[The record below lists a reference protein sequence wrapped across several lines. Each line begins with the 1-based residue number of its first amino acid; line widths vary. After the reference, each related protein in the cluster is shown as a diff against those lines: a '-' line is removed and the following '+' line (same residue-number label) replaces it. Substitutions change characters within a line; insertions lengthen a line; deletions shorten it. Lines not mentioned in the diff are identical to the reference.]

1 MSVELGL
8 KNMLP
13 LPWKI
18 RLEWRSPMEQFK
30 KDSLE
35 TIMADRFGRYSKYI
49 IQERALPDVRDGLKP
64 VQRRI
69 LFAMYKDG
77 NTSDKPYRKS
87 AKTVGLVIGN
97 YHPHGDSS
105 VYDAMVRLSQN
116 WKMKQ
121 TLVDMQG
128 NNGSIDDDPAAA
140 MRYTEARLDAF
151 SQQALLTDIEEDTVN
166 FSPNFDD
173 TSLEPSVLPSLVPH
187 LLING
192 SSGIAAGYATNIPP
206 HNLHE
211 IVNACIHRINY
222 PTCPLDDVIALVKGP
237 DFPTGGIVQGSK
249 GIRDAFTSG
258 KGRIV
263 VRVKAEI
270 VSTKTIHQIV
280 ITELPY
286 EVIKSQLVKKIDDI
300 RLNKNIDGLIDVRD
314 ESDRTGLKVVIDIKK
329 EHDPQLILNYLYK
342 HTECQIYYNY
352 NLVTII
358 NQRPT
363 QSSLLDILDAFI
375 AFRKD
380 VLTRRSQHRK
390 QKIEQRMHI
399 LEGLVKAIS
408 VLDEVISL
416 IRSSKDKSDA
426 KHKLMTAFAFTD
438 AQAEAIVNL
447 RLYRLTNTDIV
458 LLKEE
463 LAQLATDLAYL
474 SGILSNETLLKDL
487 LIKEM
492 QSLMQRFKMDR
503 LTQIEDE
510 VQDIVIDK
518 LSMIANEKTIL
529 TLSQDGYV
537 KRVSLRSFQSS
548 EGISPSLKDNDAL
561 IGVVEAETYD
571 HLLMVFEAGDYA
583 ILPVHELDEYKWKD
597 IGDHL
602 SQYLK
607 LDHSIQVKSAFILKD
622 FLSEVYVLTVS
633 KTGYIKR
640 TLIRDFEVSRMNRCY
655 PLMKLERDDVIVAA
669 FMAYA
674 SEDIVIASHEGF
686 MVRYNVS
693 AIPVTQTKS
702 KGVKAMNLSAND
714 YIVDACSLKEKSA
727 CLVISEEK
735 LMKRLKRSEVVS
747 FNRPAKGEL
756 IAKRIKSNP
765 NFIKYI
771 GAVDPYDRIRIT
783 HEDTQWIDAKDVP
796 IMDKQATFAT
806 PIDKD
811 RDFYLVKGIEETKI
825 ILSDYEKKDQ
835 TLEHIDH
842 IKPSDERIRVT
853 TEFED
858 PDYEPKDE
866 GIEFMHFDLE

>member
-1 MSVELGL
+1 
-8 KNMLP
+8 
-13 LPWKI
+13 
-18 RLEWRSPMEQFK
+18 MEQYK
-30 KDSLE
+30 KDALE

-77 NTSDKPYRKS
+77 NTADKAYRKS

-105 VYDAMVRLSQN
+105 VYDAMVRLSQS

-151 SQQALLTDIEEDTVN
+151 SQSALLTDIEEDTVN

-173 TSLEPSVLPSLVPH
+173 TSLEPSVLPALIPQ

-206 HNLHE
+206 HNLQE
-211 IVNACIHRINY
+211 VIKATIHRINHPNCSLEDILKY
-222 PTCPLDDVIALVKGP
+222 IKGP

-249 GIRDAFTSG
+249 GIKDAFSTG

-263 VRVKAEI
+263 VRVKADI
-270 VSTKTIHQIV
+270 VQTKTCHQIV
-280 ITELPY
+280 ITELPF

-300 RLNKNIDGLIDVRD
+300 RLNKQIDGLLDVRD
-314 ESDRTGLKVVIDIKK
+314 ESDRTGLRVVIDIKK
-329 EHDPQLILNYLYK
+329 EHDPHVILNYLYK

-363 QSSLLDILDAFI
+363 QSSLLDILDGFI
-375 AFRKD
+375 NFR
-380 VLTRRSQHRK
+380 VEVVTRRSEHRK
-390 QKIEQRMHI
+390 LKIIQRMHI

-408 VLDEVISL
+408 VLDEVITL

-426 KHKLMTAFAFTD
+426 KQKLMDVFSFSD
-438 AQAEAIVNL
+438 QQAEAIVNL

-463 LAQLATDLAYL
+463 LAQLANDLAYL
-474 SGILSNETLLKDL
+474 SGILSNDVLLKDL
-487 LIKEM
+487 MIKEM
-492 QSLMQRFKMDR
+492 QSLLERFKMDR

-510 VQDIVIDK
+510 VQEIVIDK

-529 TLSQDGYV
+529 TLSQDGYI
-537 KRVSLRSFQSS
+537 KRVSLRSYQSS
-548 EGISPSLKDNDAL
+548 EGIAPSLKENDAL
-561 IGVVEAETYD
+561 IGWAEAETYD
-571 HLLMVFEAGDYA
+571 HLLMIFKEGEYA
-583 ILPVHELDEYKWKD
+583 LIPVHELDEFKWKD
-597 IGDHL
+597 MGEHL
-602 SQYLK
+602 SHYIK
-607 LDHSIQVKSAFILKD
+607 LDHSIQIKSAHILKD
-622 FLSEVYVLTVS
+622 FLSEVYIVTVS
-633 KTGYIKR
+633 KNGYIKR
-640 TLIRDFEVSRMNRCY
+640 TLLKDFEVNRMNRSY
-655 PLMKLERDDVIVAA
+655 LLMKLDASDTIISS

-674 SEDIVIASHEGF
+674 HEDMVIVTHEGF
-686 MVRYNVS
+686 MVRYPLE
-693 AIPVTQTKS
+693 AIPVTQPKS
-702 KGVKAMNLSAND
+702 KGVKAMNIAKGD
-714 YIVDACSLKEKSA
+714 FIVDACSLKEKAA
-727 CLVISEEK
+727 CLLITEDK
-735 LMKRLKRSEVVS
+735 MMKRIKRSDLTS

-756 IAKRIKSNP
+756 MAKRIKSNP
-765 NFIKYI
+765 NFIRFVL
-771 GAVDPYDRIRIT
+771 AVDPYDHIQLT
-783 HEDTQWIDAKDVP
+783 HDQTLWIDAKDVP
-796 IMDKQATFAT
+796 IMDKLATFAT
-806 PIDKD
+806 PLDKD
-811 RDFYLVKGIEETKI
+811 RNFYLMRGIEETKI
-825 ILSDYEKKDQ
+825 ILNEPTQKETISQEPTNLIEPKSV
-835 TLEHIDH
+835 L
-842 IKPSDERIRVT
+842 SLT

-858 PDYEPKDE
+858 PDYEPSDE

>member
-1 MSVELGL
+1 
-8 KNMLP
+8 
-13 LPWKI
+13 
-18 RLEWRSPMEQFK
+18 MEQFK

-35 TIMADRFGRYSKYI
+35 TVMADRFGRYSKYI

-105 VYDAMVRLSQN
+105 VYDAMVRLSQT

-211 IVNACIHRINY
+211 IVNATIHRINH
-222 PTCPLDDVIALVKGP
+222 PTCQIEDLLAYVKGP

-249 GIRDAFTSG
+249 GIKDAFMTG
-258 KGRIV
+258 KGRVV
-263 VRVKAEI
+263 VRVKAD
-270 VSTKTIHQIV
+270 VVQTKSMHQII
-280 ITELPY
+280 ITELPF
-286 EVIKSQLVKKIDDI
+286 EVIKSQLVKKMDDI
-300 RLNKNIDGLIDVRD
+300 RLNKLIDGLMDVRD
-314 ESDRTGLKVVIDIKK
+314 ESDRTGLRIVIDIKK
-329 EHDPQLILNYLYK
+329 EQDPHLVLNYLYK

-363 QSSLLDILDAFI
+363 QSSLMDVLDAFI
-375 AFRKD
+375 TFRKEV
-380 VLTRRSQHRK
+380 VLRRSDHRK
-390 QKIEQRMHI
+390 QKIIQRMHI

-408 VLDEVISL
+408 ILDEVISL

-426 KHKLMTAFAFTD
+426 KTRLMETYAFSD
-438 AQAEAIVNL
+438 QQAEAIVNL

-458 LLKEE
+458 SLKEE

-474 SGILSNETLLKDL
+474 SGILTNETLLKDL
-487 LIKEM
+487 IVKEM
-492 QSLMQRFKMDR
+492 QTLLQRFKMDR

-510 VQDIVIDK
+510 VQEIVIDK

-537 KRVSLRSFQSS
+537 KRVSLRSYQSS
-548 EGISPSLKDNDAL
+548 EGIRPSLKDNDAL

-571 HLLMVFEAGDYA
+571 HLLMIFEEGEYA
-583 ILPVHELDEYKWKD
+583 LIPVHELDEYKWKD
-597 IGDHL
+597 IGEHL
-602 SQYLK
+602 SHYLK
-607 LDHSIQVKSAFILKD
+607 LDHSIHVKSAHLVKD
-622 FLSEVYVLTVS
+622 FMSEVYVLSVS
-633 KTGYIKR
+633 KAGYIKR
-640 TLIRDFEVSRMNRCY
+640 TLIKDFEVSRMNRAY
-655 PLMKLERDDVIVAA
+655 PLMKLERNDQIISS
-669 FMAYA
+669 FMAYEN
-674 SEDIVIASHEGF
+674 EDIVIASHEGF
-686 MVRYNVS
+686 MVRYPVT
-693 AIPVTQTKS
+693 AIPLTQTKS
-702 KGVKAMNLSAND
+702 KGVKAMNLSPQD
-714 YIVDACSLKEKSA
+714 YVVDACSLKEKAA
-727 CLVISEEK
+727 CLIISEDK
-735 LMKRLKRSEVVS
+735 MMKRLKRSEISS

-765 NFIKYI
+765 NYIKYI
-771 GAVDPYDRIRIT
+771 WAVDPYDHIKIS
-783 HEDTQWIDAKDVP
+783 HDDALWIDAKDVP
-796 IMDKQATFAT
+796 IMDKQATFAS
-806 PIDKD
+806 PSDKD
-811 RDFYLVKGIEETKI
+811 RNFYLIKGIDETKI
-825 ILSDYEKKDQ
+825 IITNDKKTSEPDHQ
-835 TLEHIDH
+835 SNALETKDI
-842 IKPSDERIRVT
+842 IRVT
-853 TEFED
+853 NEFED
-858 PDYEPKDE
+858 PDYDPSDE